1 MTRPFKLPPPA
12 PTATSLPG
20 SPASA
25 GRSHRCLSRERGA
38 KPECLPLLLALSPHP
53 ASGQMLS
60 TPSSKYR
67 TPCTCW
73 PETRS
78 GSSRGVNPL
87 ASLSVSAASSSS
99 SAPLPSRLSRT
110 LQFTLPG
117 TAHPQALASAPG
129 SAWRASLPPP
139 RPLPPPRC
147 PSPFFGHLVEAP
159 SCPVCQAFPAPEV
172 LIGVLRASPST
183 SAE

>member
-78 GSSRGVNPL
+78 GSSRGINPL

-99 SAPLPSRLSRT
+99 SAPLPSSSLQNSAAHTPWDRSSAGPRLRPRVCMAG
-110 LQFTLPG
+110 LP
-117 TAHPQALASAPG
+117 ASAP
-129 SAWRASLPPP
+129 AASS
-139 RPLPPPRC
+139 
-147 PSPFFGHLVEAP
+147 SPMSFALLWTPG
-159 SCPVCQAFPAPEV
+159 
-172 LIGVLRASPST
+172 
-183 SAE
+183 

>member
-1 MTRPFKLPPPA
+1 MDDIKPFHKHLYFQSPWTVQTSTPEIIHPFPPRSLPTRPASLFFWPFPRIRPVAKCCQPHLQSTEHRARAGQRPAVVRLAVSTHWPPSRSLLPP
-12 PTATSLPG
+12 T
-20 SPASA
+20 
-25 GRSHRCLSRERGA
+25 
-38 KPECLPLLLALSPHP
+38 HP
-53 ASGQMLS
+53 QHLCQA
-60 TPSSKYR
+60 
-67 TPCTCW
+67 
-73 PETRS
+73 
-78 GSSRGVNPL
+78 
-87 ASLSVSAASSSS
+87 
-99 SAPLPSRLSRT
+99 RLSRT

-117 TAHPQALASAPG
+117 TAHLQALASAPG